1 MNAGPLSN
9 DIRDQ
14 VVAALYRE
22 AEGIARKA
30 VRRAS
35 AAATWEHR
43 WDDFLTAPVTGFA
56 IMGLMLGLAF
66 WITIVGANYFSEIL
80 AALFASAEGRL
91 LAFLTALGSPAWL
104 TGPLVLG
111 VWRTVGWVVS
121 VMLPPMAIFF
131 PIFTLLE
138 DLGYLP
144 RVAFNLD
151 YLFKK
156 CGTHGKQALPMCMG
170 FGCNAA
176 GVVACRI
183 IDSPRER
190 LIATVTNNL
199 VPCNGR
205 FPTLILMAS
214 LFLSGTLGSLGV
226 ALAMLAAVLLGT
238 AMTLL
243 VSYLLSRTWLKGIP
257 STFALELPPYR
268 PPQLGQVILRSLL
281 DRTLFVLGR
290 AVTVAAPAGLVIYLL
305 ANIDAGGLP
314 LLHHVAGWLEP
325 FAKALGLDGMILLAF
340 LLGLPANEI
349 VVPLILMGYLA
360 GGSLIE
366 VESISELRELLV
378 VRHGWTWLTA
388 VNVMLFSLF
397 HFPCGT
403 TLLTILKETKSRKW
417 TALAFLIPTGV
428 GISLCFLLTQGVR
441 LLGLA

>member
-1 MNAGPLSN
+1 
-9 DIRDQ
+9 
-14 VVAALYRE
+14 
-22 AEGIARKA
+22 
-30 VRRAS
+30 
-35 AAATWEHR
+35 
-43 WDDFLTAPVTGFA
+43 
-56 IMGLMLGLAF
+56 
-66 WITIVGANYFSEIL
+66 
-80 AALFASAEGRL
+80 
-91 LAFLTALGSPAWL
+91 
-104 TGPLVLG
+104 
-111 VWRTVGWVVS
+111 
-121 VMLPPMAIFF
+121 
-131 PIFTLLE
+131 
-138 DLGYLP
+138 
-144 RVAFNLD
+144 
-151 YLFKK
+151 
-156 CGTHGKQALPMCMG
+156 
-170 FGCNAA
+170 
-176 GVVACRI
+176 
-183 IDSPRER
+183 
-190 LIATVTNNL
+190 
-199 VPCNGR
+199 GR